1 MASTRKLTAML
12 LSLLLLTSLFGTG
25 VAEGTGTLK
34 VLLSEEPSASD
45 ALFNTLKAWEAAT
58 GNKVDPLIIPYD
70 DQLTKFPQMAKNND
84 LPDLV
89 ATTRLTRLY
98 PEEFIDLGQEVD
110 MDRFEERA
118 VQIIGQ
124 DYTSDKK
131 SCLPLQFTITSV
143 YYNKDAFEQAGLTP
157 PTVDARWTM
166 DQVYENAKL
175 LMEKGGV
182 KYGMA
187 VDGSRARYDN
197 LMYMNGGSMV
207 VKDGDAFKI
216 AINSPQN
223 IATLDAFIAKNNEG
237 VLPKGIWAGG
247 TTDNPADYF
256 ANGDVGMYFSGSWN
270 YNRFFSAV
278 LPFRFGVMPSPVGS
292 AGGSAILGGSGL
304 AVPINAKN
312 KELGLAFLKWLYE
325 EDDGIHFQEYL
336 DIDKGLS
343 SLKEITYKP
352 ELENALEDYAVLQAE
367 VGQVTDLFSVDESS
381 SWRNFLDNEYRD
393 AIKQAVHGDMTAA
406 EALNGFA
413 EALAEKSDWQSAV
426 E

>member
-1 MASTRKLTAML
+1 MGKTKKLLALL
-12 LSLLLLTSLFGTG
+12 LSALLLLGLMGAVS
-25 VAEGTGTLK
+25 AEGKGTLK

-45 ALFNTLKAWEAAT
+45 ALFTTLKAWEAAT
-58 GNKVDPLIIPYD
+58 GNKVEPLVIPYD

-98 PEEFIDLGQEVD
+98 PEEFVDLGKELD
-110 MDRFEERA
+110 ISRFEERA

-131 SCLPLQFTITSV
+131 STLPLQFTITAV
-143 YYNKDAFEQAGLTP
+143 YYNKTAFEKAGLTV

-207 VKDGDAFKI
+207 VKDGDQFKV
-216 AINSPQN
+216 AINSPEN
-223 IATLDAFIAKNNEG
+223 IATLETFIAKNNEG
-237 VLPKGIWAGG
+237 LLPKGIWAGG

-256 ANGDVGMYFSGSWN
+256 ANGDLGIYFSGSWN
-270 YNRFFSAV
+270 YNRFFSAE
-278 LPFRFGVMPSPVGS
+278 LPFEFGVMPSPVGKV
-292 AGGSAILGGSGL
+292 GGSAILGGSGL
-304 AVPINAKN
+304 AVPNNAKN
-312 KELGLAFLKWLYE
+312 KELGLSFIKWLYE
-325 EDDGIHFQEYL
+325 EQDGQHFRDYL
-336 DIDKGLS
+336 SIDKGLS
-343 SLKEITYKP
+343 SLKNVTYVP
-352 ELENALEDYAVLQAE
+352 ESENAKADYAVLQAE

-393 AIKQAVHGDMTAA
+393 AIKQAVHGSLTAA
-406 EALNGFA
+406 EALGGFA
-413 EALAEKSDWQSAV
+413 EALAEKSDWQSAIK
-426 E
+426 

>member
-1 MASTRKLTAML
+1 MKIKKL
-12 LSLLLLTSLFGTG
+12 LSLLLSALMLMGIAG
-25 VAEGTGTLK
+25 AVAAESPGTLK

-45 ALFNTLKAWEAAT
+45 ALFTTLKAWEAAT
-58 GNKVDPLIIPYD
+58 GNKVEPLVIPYD

-98 PEEFIDLGQEVD
+98 PEEFVDLGQEVD
-110 MDRFEERA
+110 MSRFEERA

-131 SCLPLQFTITSV
+131 SNLPLQFTITAV
-143 YYNKDAFEQAGLTP
+143 YYNRDAFEKAGITP

-182 KYGMA
+182 KYGLA

-207 VKDGDAFKI
+207 VKDGDSFKV
-216 AINSPQN
+216 AINSQQN
-223 IATLDAFIAKNNEG
+223 IDTLQAFIDKNNEG
-237 VLPKGIWAGG
+237 LLPKGIWAGG

-256 ANGDVGMYFSGSWN
+256 ANGDLGMYFSGSWN
-270 YNRFFSAV
+270 YARFYSSV

-292 AGGSAILGGSGL
+292 AGGSAILGGAGL
-304 AVPINAKN
+304 AVPNNAKN
-312 KELGLAFLKWLYE
+312 KELGLSFIKWLYE
-325 EDDGIHFQEYL
+325 EEDGQHFRDYL
-336 DIDKGLS
+336 SIDRGLS
-343 SLKEITYKP
+343 SLKGITYVP
-352 ELENALEDYAVLQAE
+352 DSENAKADYEVLQAE
-367 VGQVTDLFSVDESS
+367 VGQVTDAFSVDESS

-393 AIKQAVHGDMTAA
+393 AIKQAVHGSLTAA
-406 EALNGFA
+406 EALGGFA
-413 EALAEKSDWQSAV
+413 EALAEKSDWASAID
-426 E
+426 